1 LTRTFTRFHDSTRDL
16 CFRCARYS
24 PPSIVTFTGGDRRVT
39 RGRHVLGLLVA
50 AAAAC
55 ALPASAGAAQGNQWL
70 GMRVLNQIHQGGE
83 NEAPSNTLFAYHDGL
98 AKGGDMIELDV
109 HASKDGQL
117 VAIHDDTVDRTT
129 DGRGEVASKTL
140 AQLRRL
146 DAAYNFVPGR
156 NAVSGQPAS
165 AYPYRGI
172 RTGKRKPPA
181 GFDADDFRIPTL
193 AEVFSAYPDVPV
205 NIEIKGRT
213 QEEKLRV
220 ADLLAR
226 FLKGAGR
233 SDVIVVSF
241 DQAAVDRFHAAAPRF
256 DVAPGVAG
264 ISAFLLGGGAL
275 PAGTKA
281 LQIPITYTLGSTTIE
296 TVTPAYVEK
305 AHAAGVA
312 VHVWLDKSEE
322 NDAVYGRLLDLC
334 VDGVMTAEPSR
345 FERFLEARRA
355 PRLGGQGGSD
365 RCAAP
370 TRQKPGCRVTASKL
384 VRTPAGG
391 VTARLERHGD
401 LRGRCT
407 ATVALRLPA
416 RRGAKP
422 VALGAGRVAV
432 PAGRIAAIAPIRLS
446 KAGRAALRGV
456 RGTVQVTATVRARA
470 VETRTLPL
478 AGR

>member
-1 LTRTFTRFHDSTRDL
+1 MR
-16 CFRCARYS
+16 
-24 PPSIVTFTGGDRRVT
+24 
-39 RGRHVLGLLVA
+39 RGRHVLGLVVAVA
-50 AAAAC
+50 AAC
-55 ALPASAGAAQGNQWL
+55 VLPASAGAAGNQWL

-83 NEAPSNTLFAYHDGL
+83 NESPSNTLFAYHDGL

-129 DGRGEVASKTL
+129 NGTGEVAGKTL
-140 AQLRRL
+140 AQLRKL
-146 DAAYNFVPGR
+146 DAAYNFVPGE
-156 NAVSGQPAS
+156 NAVAGRPAS

-172 RTGKRKPPA
+172 RAGKKKPPA
-181 GFDADDFRIPTL
+181 GFDAEDFRIPTL
-193 AEVFSAYPDVPV
+193 AEIFSAYPDVPV

-213 QEEKLRV
+213 QEEKFRV
-220 ADLLAR
+220 ADLLAT

-256 DVAPGVAG
+256 DVAAGVTG
-264 ISAFLLGGGAL
+264 ISGFLLGGQPL
-275 PAGTKA
+275 PPGTKA
-281 LQIPITYTLGSTTIE
+281 LQIPITYQFGATTLQI
-296 TVTPAYVEK
+296 VTADYVAK
-305 AHAAGVA
+305 AHAAGAA

-322 NDAVYGRLLDLC
+322 TDAVYGRLLDLC
-334 VDGVMTAEPSR
+334 VDGVMTAEPTR
-345 FERFLEARRA
+345 FEAFLEARRA

-365 RCAAP
+365 ACPAP
-370 TRQKPGCRVTASKL
+370 AKQKPGCRVTASKL

-407 ATVALRLPA
+407 ATVALTLPA
-416 RRGAKP
+416 RRGAKA
-422 VALGAGRVAV
+422 VALASGHVVV
-432 PAGRIAAIAPIRLS
+432 PAGRIAAIAPLRLS
-446 KAGRAALRGV
+446 RAGRAALRGGSAL
-456 RGTVQVTATVRARA
+456 RATVTVKTRATAR
-470 VETRTLPL
+470 RTLPL

>member
-1 LTRTFTRFHDSTRDL
+1 MR
-16 CFRCARYS
+16 
-24 PPSIVTFTGGDRRVT
+24 
-39 RGRHVLGLLVA
+39 RGRHVLGLFAVL
-50 AAAAC
+50 AAAC
-55 ALPASAGAAQGNQWL
+55 ALPASASAATGNQWL

-129 DGRGEVASKTL
+129 DGRGEVAAKTL

-146 DAAYNFVPGR
+146 DAAYNFVPGE
-156 NAVSGQPAS
+156 NAVPGRPAS

-172 RTGKRKPPA
+172 RTGEKKPPA

-213 QEEKLRV
+213 QEEKFRV
-220 ADLLAR
+220 ADLLAT

-241 DQAAVDRFHAAAPRF
+241 DQTAVDRFHAAAPRF

-281 LQIPITYTLGSTTIE
+281 LQIPITYRLGATTIQ

-322 NDAVYGRLLDLC
+322 NDATYASLADLC
-334 VDGVMTAEPSR
+334 VDGVMTAEPTR
-345 FERFLEARRA
+345 FEAFLEARRA

-365 RCAAP
+365 RCPAP

-391 VTARLERHGD
+391 VTVRLQRHGD

-407 ATVALRLPA
+407 ATVALRA
-416 RRGAKP
+416 RTRRGAGKA
-422 VALGAGRVAV
+422 VALGSGRVAV
-432 PAGRIAAIAPIRLS
+432 PAGRIAAIAPLKLS
-446 KAGRAALRGV
+446 RAGRAALRG
-456 RGTVQVTATVRARA
+456 GSALTVTATVRARVA
-470 VETRTLPL
+470 ETRRLPL